1 MRTMHVPLR
10 FTNLPGKGVASKL
23 WLLKDGTQEMLA
35 TVLLHIVKASGPVDI
50 QAGLDPFV
58 HRGGGVVDMASAD
71 PLYVL
76 DLDRFID
83 CAIIAGLPTAFG
95 EQD

>member
-1 MRTMHVPLR
+1 
-10 FTNLPGKGVASKL
+10 
-23 WLLKDGTQEMLA
+23 MLA

-58 HRGGGVVDMASAD
+58 HRGGGVVDMAGAD
-71 PLYVL
+71 PLHVL
-76 DLDRFID
+76 DLDRLVD
-83 CAIIAGLPTAFG
+83 RAIVAGLSAAFG